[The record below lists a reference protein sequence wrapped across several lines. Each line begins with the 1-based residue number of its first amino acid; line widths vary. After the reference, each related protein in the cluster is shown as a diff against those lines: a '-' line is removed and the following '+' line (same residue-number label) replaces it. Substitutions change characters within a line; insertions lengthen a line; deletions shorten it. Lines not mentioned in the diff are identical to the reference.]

1 MVGVLIIK
9 YCYHPLHLSLQIII
23 HDTTPEN
30 FLAFLEYL
38 YTDHSPIEDEDS
50 VGILEL
56 SNKYVMPRLMTLCE
70 LYISKQV
77 EKATAQSIAKADV
90 DVVGKSSA
98 YYNYSTIPN
107 THNTLGM
114 HLYCDSYD
122 CNKNNVMYFLSMYT
136 LA

>member
-1 MVGVLIIK
+1 MVSVLIIK

-38 YTDHSPIEDEDS
+38 YTDHSPIEDGDS

-98 YYNYSTIPN
+98 YYIVRYQILTIP
-107 THNTLGM
+107 
-114 HLYCDSYD
+114 
-122 CNKNNVMYFLSMYT
+122 
-136 LA
+136 